1 MFSLNYLIRIWD
13 KWWYLQSTSVNPK
26 KQKMWKSL
34 EAVMLSSPFARICI
48 YLLNWRDADSDPQFL
63 MEGSQT
69 VDGSLFTKVKTIRIQ
84 IILKVLMDVDE
95 WKQFQDTMVV
105 GRVGKVL
112 RLVRVMRIL
121 RVFKVQIY
129 IQIGINWC
137 LFSLYNL
144 HFLYHFMLLSLSIFL
159 TLSLFVP
166 FKVFIQDHL

>member
-13 KWWYLQSTSVNPK
+13 KWWYLQRTSVNPK

-34 EAVMLSSPFARICI
+34 EAVMLSSPFAKICI

-121 RVFKVQIY
+121 RVFKVNIY
-129 IQIGINWC
+129 TNWYKLVPFLVYITFTFYIIWYLC
-137 LFSLYNL
+137 HFHFL
-144 HFLYHFMLLSLSIFL
+144 HF
-159 TLSLFVP
+159 
-166 FKVFIQDHL
+166 

>member
-1 MFSLNYLIRIWD
+1 MFSLNHLIRIWD

-84 IILKVLMDVDE
+84 IIFKVLMDDDE
-95 WKQFQDTMVV
+95 WNPFSGHNGCGSGGQGAQTGQGDEDTE
-105 GRVGKVL
+105 GLQGAN
-112 RLVRVMRIL
+112 
-121 RVFKVQIY
+121 IY
-129 IQIGINWC
+129 TNWYK
-137 LFSLYNL
+137 L
-144 HFLYHFMLLSLSIFL
+144 
-159 TLSLFVP
+159 VP
-166 FKVFIQDHL
+166 F